1 MTILDIIEKKKK
13 KGALNQEEINFWI
26 DGMLAGEIKDYQVS
40 SLLMAIVLNGMDED
54 EIFYLTDAMIRSGDT
69 IDLSQINGLKVDKH
83 STGGVGDKVT
93 PIIVPILATFGLKV
107 PKMSGRGLGHTGGT
121 ADKFESI
128 PGYRMELSLDEF
140 INQVNEIGC
149 AVISQS
155 GELARADKKLY
166 ALRDVTG
173 TVDSLPLIASSI
185 MSKKIANGADY
196 LFIDV
201 KVGNGALMTNLDDAR
216 ELAKMM
222 VKIGN
227 RYGKKTTCILTDM
240 NEPLGNAIGNAL
252 EMREVFDTLKG
263 MGPSDL
269 LEVVIETAGIALSSA
284 LNMDKDEAKIQCFK
298 KINNGEVL
306 AKLYEMIERQGG
318 RVEEM
323 KISERIISIRS
334 PKSGYINA
342 VNAHALGELARQIG
356 AGRYTKEDSIDHT
369 VGIVLTRKKGDFVEV
384 NDELARF
391 YLSDKDVRL
400 NDILNCFTIEDV
412 CKADEPL
419 IYEVIE

>member
-140 INQVNEIGC
+140 IRNVKRIGI
-149 AVISQS
+149 ALMGQS
-155 GELARADKKLY
+155 EKVALADKKLY

-173 TVDSLPLIASSI
+173 TVESLPLIASSI

-252 EMREVFDTLKG
+252 EMREVFKESSIHACYTVI
-263 MGPSDL
+263 DL
-269 LEVVIETAGIALSSA
+269 SFQSL
-284 LNMDKDEAKIQCFK
+284 
-298 KINNGEVL
+298 
-306 AKLYEMIERQGG
+306 
-318 RVEEM
+318 
-323 KISERIISIRS
+323 
-334 PKSGYINA
+334 
-342 VNAHALGELARQIG
+342 
-356 AGRYTKEDSIDHT
+356 T
-369 VGIVLTRKKGDFVEV
+369 VQK
-384 NDELARF
+384 
-391 YLSDKDVRL
+391 
-400 NDILNCFTIEDV
+400 
-412 CKADEPL
+412 
-419 IYEVIE
+419 